1 MVELPLCLGRLGCGF
16 TYRGPISETLNLS
29 VFVQVSFLQFPH
41 VEKRVFEMMF
51 FNFLGGSKTQQS
63 HSNRIRIPC
72 NQCKPLFLAHIQN
85 EQIKNPQKV
94 DDENHENHDFP
105 LVKHG
110 HHHFFLDGSAHPA
123 FFPPGP
129 RPPQAQK
136 ALRRQLQQLRSEGEY
151 PDSKLCTPQ

>member
-1 MVELPLCLGRLGCGF
+1 
-16 TYRGPISETLNLS
+16 
-29 VFVQVSFLQFPH
+29 
-41 VEKRVFEMMF
+41 
-51 FNFLGGSKTQQS
+51 
-63 HSNRIRIPC
+63 
-72 NQCKPLFLAHIQN
+72 LAHIQN

-94 DDENHENHDFP
+94 DDENHENHDFLWSNMVTP
-105 LVKHG
+105 
-110 HHHFFLDGSAHPA
+110 FFLDGSAHAA

>member
-41 VEKRVFEMMF
+41 VEKGYLRWCFLIFWGGPKPSNPILIAFESHVTNVNPYFWLTSKMNKSRTPRKLMM
-51 FNFLGGSKTQQS
+51 KTMKTMISSGQTWS
-63 HSNRIRIPC
+63 
-72 NQCKPLFLAHIQN
+72 
-85 EQIKNPQKV
+85 
-94 DDENHENHDFP
+94 
-105 LVKHG
+105 
-110 HHHFFLDGSAHPA
+110 HHFFLDGSAHPA